1 MADNMTFNIIDFIA
15 GLYPY
20 VFDIAV
26 LRRVAYDCGVIEITE
41 YSELTEEQKDR
52 CRIALLETLVLN
64 PYQTASQ
71 TSKHGEWQEQTG
83 SQMTTAKNIE
93 SIKNELKR
101 LYKKY
106 GEDEK
111 LEQLES
117 ETANLEWM
125 EESTFNVMC

>member
-41 YSELTEEQKDR
+41 YSELTEEQKDG

-125 EESTFNVMC
+125 E

>member
-20 VFDIAV
+20 VFDISH

-52 CRIALLETLVLN
+52 CKIALLEKLVLN

-93 SIKNELKR
+93 SIKNEVKR

-125 EESTFNVMC
+125 E

>member
-52 CRIALLETLVLN
+52 CKIALLETLVLN

-101 LYKKY
+101 LYNKY
-106 GEDEK
+106 GMDEK

-125 EESTFNVMC
+125 E

>member
-26 LRRVAYDCGVIEITE
+26 LRRVAYDCGVIEIIE

-101 LYKKY
+101 LYNKY

-125 EESTFNVMC
+125 E

>member
-93 SIKNELKR
+93 SIKNELKM

-125 EESTFNVMC
+125 E

>member
-41 YSELTEEQKDR
+41 YSELTEEQQDR
-52 CRIALLETLVLN
+52 CKIALLETLVLN

-93 SIKNELKR
+93 SIKNELRR

-125 EESTFNVMC
+125 E

>member
-52 CRIALLETLVLN
+52 CKIALLETLVLN

-101 LYKKY
+101 LYRKY
-106 GEDEK
+106 GMDEE
-111 LEQLES
+111 LEQLER

-125 EESTFNVMC
+125 E

>member
-111 LEQLES
+111 LEQLEN

-125 EESTFNVMC
+125 E

>member
-101 LYKKY
+101 LYNKY
-106 GEDEK
+106 SEDEK
-111 LEQLES
+111 LEQLEN

-125 EESTFNVMC
+125 E

>member
-1 MADNMTFNIIDFIA
+1 MSDNMTFNIIDFIA

-125 EESTFNVMC
+125 E

>member
-1 MADNMTFNIIDFIA
+1 MADNTFNIIDHIA

-26 LRRVAYDCGVIEITE
+26 LRRVAYNCGVIEVTE
-41 YSELTEEQKDR
+41 YSEMTEEQEDR

-125 EESTFNVMC
+125 E

>member
-52 CRIALLETLVLN
+52 CKIALLETLVLN

-125 EESTFNVMC
+125 D

>member
-1 MADNMTFNIIDFIA
+1 MTFNIIDFIA

-26 LRRVAYDCGVIEITE
+26 LRRVAYDCSVIEITE

-52 CRIALLETLVLN
+52 CKIALLETLVLN

-125 EESTFNVMC
+125 E

>member
-52 CRIALLETLVLN
+52 CKIALLETLVLN

-101 LYKKY
+101 LYNKY
-106 GEDEK
+106 SEDEK

-125 EESTFNVMC
+125 E

>member
-20 VFDIAV
+20 VFDITV

-52 CRIALLETLVLN
+52 CKIALLETLVLN

-111 LEQLES
+111 LELLES

-125 EESTFNVMC
+125 E

>member
-83 SQMTTAKNIE
+83 SQMTTTKNIE
-93 SIKNELKR
+93 SVKNELKR

-117 ETANLEWM
+117 EAANLEWM
-125 EESTFNVMC
+125 E

>member
-1 MADNMTFNIIDFIA
+1 MADNITFNIIDFIA

-52 CRIALLETLVLN
+52 CKIALLETLVLN

-125 EESTFNVMC
+125 E

>member
-93 SIKNELKR
+93 SIKNELKM

-111 LEQLES
+111 LEQLEN

-125 EESTFNVMC
+125 E

>member
-41 YSELTEEQKDR
+41 YSVLTEEQKDR

-93 SIKNELKR
+93 SIKSELKR
-101 LYKKY
+101 LYNKY

-125 EESTFNVMC
+125 E

>member
-52 CRIALLETLVLN
+52 CKIALLETLVLN

-93 SIKNELKR
+93 GIKNELKR

-125 EESTFNVMC
+125 E

>member
-52 CRIALLETLVLN
+52 CKIALLETLVLN

-101 LYKKY
+101 LYNKY

-125 EESTFNVMC
+125 

>member
-101 LYKKY
+101 LYNKY

-111 LEQLES
+111 LELLES
-117 ETANLEWM
+117 ETANMEWM
-125 EESTFNVMC
+125 E

>member
-106 GEDEK
+106 GMDEE
-111 LEQLES
+111 LEQLEN

-125 EESTFNVMC
+125 E

>member
-83 SQMTTAKNIE
+83 SQMTTAKNID

-125 EESTFNVMC
+125 E

>member
-101 LYKKY
+101 LYNKY
-106 GEDEK
+106 GMDEE

-117 ETANLEWM
+117 EIANLEWM
-125 EESTFNVMC
+125 E

>member
-93 SIKNELKR
+93 SIKNELKM

-111 LEQLES
+111 LEQLEN
-117 ETANLEWM
+117 ETANMEWM
-125 EESTFNVMC
+125 E

>member
-41 YSELTEEQKDR
+41 YSELTKEQKDR

-101 LYKKY
+101 LYRKY
-106 GEDEK
+106 GMDEE
-111 LEQLES
+111 LEQLEN
-117 ETANLEWM
+117 ETANMEWM
-125 EESTFNVMC
+125 E

>member
-93 SIKNELKR
+93 SIKNGLKM

-125 EESTFNVMC
+125 E

>member
-26 LRRVAYDCGVIEITE
+26 LRRVAYDCGIIEITE

-71 TSKHGEWQEQTG
+71 TSKHGERQEQTG

-101 LYKKY
+101 LYNKY

-111 LEQLES
+111 LEQLEN
-117 ETANLEWM
+117 ETANMEWM
-125 EESTFNVMC
+125 E

>member
-1 MADNMTFNIIDFIA
+1 MADNMSFNIIDFIA

-26 LRRVAYDCGVIEITE
+26 LRRVAHDCGVIEITE

-125 EESTFNVMC
+125 E

>member
-41 YSELTEEQKDR
+41 YSELTEEQQDR

-111 LEQLES
+111 IEQLES

-125 EESTFNVMC
+125 E

>member
-52 CRIALLETLVLN
+52 CRMALLETLVLN

-101 LYKKY
+101 LYNKY

-125 EESTFNVMC
+125 E

>member
-52 CRIALLETLVLN
+52 CKMALLETLVLN

-101 LYKKY
+101 LYRKY
-106 GEDEK
+106 GMDEE
-111 LEQLES
+111 LEQLEN

-125 EESTFNVMC
+125 E

>member
-1 MADNMTFNIIDFIA
+1 MADNKTFNIIDFIA

-101 LYKKY
+101 LYNKY

-125 EESTFNVMC
+125 E

>member
-52 CRIALLETLVLN
+52 CKIALLETLVLN

-117 ETANLEWM
+117 ETTNLEWM
-125 EESTFNVMC
+125 E

>member
-93 SIKNELKR
+93 SIKNELKG

-125 EESTFNVMC
+125 E

>member
-52 CRIALLETLVLN
+52 CRMALLETLVLN

-83 SQMTTAKNIE
+83 SQMTTVKNIE

-125 EESTFNVMC
+125 E

>member
-83 SQMTTAKNIE
+83 SQTTTAKNIDG
-93 SIKNELKR
+93 IKNELKR

-125 EESTFNVMC
+125 E

>member
-52 CRIALLETLVLN
+52 CRIAVLETLVLN
-64 PYQTASQ
+64 PYQSASQ

-125 EESTFNVMC
+125 E